1 MAVHAAVLTWAEL
14 ESAPRP
20 EPAPATVIKVT
31 LAALQKEPVVE
42 AKHVTRKPQLRPVP
56 QPEGV
61 VRQATPRTE
70 PVPESVANQPVI
82 TQSAVETQTP
92 RVPAA
97 APEAPIQFATVPK
110 ARASE
115 PDYIAR
121 YLYNPPPPYPW
132 QARRMGIE
140 GRVVLQVEIL
150 QTGNAG
156 RIEIRQSSGH
166 ELLDQAAV
174 KAVGGWR
181 FDPARIAG
189 APITAW
195 ADVPI
200 SFKLTDR

>member
-1 MAVHAAVLTWAEL
+1 M
-14 ESAPRP
+14 
-20 EPAPATVIKVT
+20 
-31 LAALQKEPVVE
+31 
-42 AKHVTRKPQLRPVP
+42 
-56 QPEGV
+56 
-61 VRQATPRTE
+61 
-70 PVPESVANQPVI
+70 
-82 TQSAVETQTP
+82 
-92 RVPAA
+92 
-97 APEAPIQFATVPK
+97 ATVPK

-121 YLYNPPPPYPW
+121 YLHNPPPPYPW

-150 QTGNAG
+150 QNGNTG

-166 ELLDQAAV
+166 ELLDQAAIT
-174 KAVGGWR
+174 AVGGWR

-200 SFKLTDR
+200 SFRLTEP